1 MGSIQSTEDPHQS
14 GAQNEPDA
22 QNESGDAHTQTHS
35 ELLACVR
42 RGLHDRNERQQGSI
56 QEGDFVSFRAED
68 EYGEY
73 IVVKNINGKVTIAAP
88 EHVRR
93 GKIIPQKTIG
103 VYASHELYKVSR
115 PHSIDAEKDRALQ
128 DVVEAMQLYQ
138 QTLAR
143 LEEQQRIEACSSGRT
158 AEACTSPRIACRRQ
172 C

>member
-1 MGSIQSTEDPHQS
+1 MGSIQSTEEPHQS

-42 RGLHDRNERQQGSI
+42 RGLDDLNERQQGSI
-56 QEGDFVSFRAED
+56 QEGAYVSIREEF
-68 EYGEY
+68 GEY
-73 IVVKNINGKVTIAAP
+73 IVVKNTDGLVTIAAP
-88 EHVRR
+88 QHVRR

-138 QTLAR
+138 QKLAH
-143 LEEQQRIEACSSGRT
+143 LEEQQRIELA
-158 AEACTSPRIACRRQ
+158 RIEESRVVDNADL
-172 C
+172 